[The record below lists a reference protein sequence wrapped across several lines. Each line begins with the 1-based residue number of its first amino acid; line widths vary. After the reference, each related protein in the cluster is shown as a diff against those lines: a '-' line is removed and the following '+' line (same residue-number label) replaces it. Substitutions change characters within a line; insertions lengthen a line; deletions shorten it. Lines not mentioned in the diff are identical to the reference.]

1 MRPLVIRRRVNE
13 PAVYEAAGS
22 GFVDA
27 ALVSPTVLQDAAP
40 AAPAALE
47 SDAPAGLVAPA
58 ITAPID
64 WHRTIGRYAIYAV
77 GLAAISLGTVLQT
90 ESGLGVASLTCF
102 AAFAARA
109 LGTTLGIMIVLT
121 YAAYVAVQS
130 LLMRHEFSVRILLE
144 MVFAFCMGEFVDA
157 IAVLVRVSP
166 QGIVAQL
173 SCMCAALVVTAFGVT
188 LMVGMEVVPNAPDG
202 LVQAIAR
209 TLGTRFGNVKVVFDV
224 SHVLASVA
232 GSLLVF
238 GDISGF
244 GVTTVVSALF
254 LGRIINV
261 FDHFVGT
268 PVHRLVFGAEDA
280 EDERGAKS
288 AEGEKG
294 AEGAEPR

>member
-1 MRPLVIRRRVNE
+1 MRPLVIRKRDDETRG
-13 PAVYEAAGS
+13 AMTRGAAAGNARTALTVAAA
-22 GFVDA
+22 GDDA
-27 ALVSPTVLQDAAP
+27 ARSVSASGAVPGATAIPTAAGDAQAAP
-40 AAPAALE
+40 AVVTP
-47 SDAPAGLVAPA
+47 
-58 ITAPID
+58 APID
-64 WHRTIGRYAIYAV
+64 WHRTISRYAIYAV

-102 AAFAARA
+102 ATFAARA

-121 YAAYVAVQS
+121 YAVYVAVQS

-166 QGIVAQL
+166 QGIAAQVA
-173 SCMCAALVVTAFGVT
+173 CMCAALVVTAFGVT

-224 SHVLASVA
+224 SHVLASVV

-261 FDHFVGT
+261 FDRFVGT
-268 PVHRLVFGAEDA
+268 LVHRLVFGEEA
-280 EDERGAKS
+280 R
-288 AEGEKG
+288 
-294 AEGAEPR
+294 